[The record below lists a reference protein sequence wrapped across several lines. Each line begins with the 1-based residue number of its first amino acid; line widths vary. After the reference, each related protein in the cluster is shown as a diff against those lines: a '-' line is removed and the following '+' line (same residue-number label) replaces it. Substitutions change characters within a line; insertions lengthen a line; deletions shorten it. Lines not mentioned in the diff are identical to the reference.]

1 MPYAVGTRVDFKKG
15 LRASWQTGV
24 VEEVGFHAY
33 KIRSE
38 AGSLCTLTLGG
49 KGRSGSVRA
58 SQEDA
63 PVTASLPTPAALALR
78 VVRTGGTLTAQP
90 RPREPYR
97 CPVYLAYVRSQP
109 CCSCGAPGP
118 SDPHHSGLRGVGQK
132 ADDYSCVP
140 LCRPCHE
147 RVTDTY
153 ALPGLTREETAMRL
167 LQVQVALLTEWAAG
181 ADALVAEHITVPILS
196 RSAS

>member
-24 VEEVGFHAY
+24 VEEVGFHSY
-33 KIRSE
+33 K
-38 AGSLCTLTLGG
+38 
-49 KGRSGSVRA
+49 
-58 SQEDA
+58 
-63 PVTASLPTPAALALR
+63 
-78 VVRTGGTLTAQP
+78 
-90 RPREPYR
+90 
-97 CPVYLAYVRSQP
+97 
-109 CCSCGAPGP
+109 
-118 SDPHHSGLRGVGQK
+118 K

-153 ALPGLTREETAMRL
+153 ALPGLTRKESAVRL